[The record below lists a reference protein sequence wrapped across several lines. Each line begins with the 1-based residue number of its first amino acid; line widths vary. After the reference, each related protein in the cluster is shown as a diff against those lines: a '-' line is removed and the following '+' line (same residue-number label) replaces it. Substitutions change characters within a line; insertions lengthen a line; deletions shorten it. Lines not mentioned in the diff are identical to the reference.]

1 MDFFVQNMY
10 IAILFPLWVSMLI
23 LIGKF
28 TATLKSKKTIL
39 ILTLISSIWGLIS
52 SAFVFSKVA
61 LNQNFTYESTIQFLS
76 IQNLNFELGY
86 YVDLLSTFMALI
98 VFAVT
103 LIVQIYAYFYMRE
116 DKSFVRFFTYFNF
129 FLFENFIQNFLHTIS
144 NNIKKKWQSHF
155 FILKFNIFLS

>member
-52 SAFVFSKVA
+52 SAFVFGKVA

-76 IQNLNFELGY
+76 IQNLNFEL
-86 YVDLLSTFMALI
+86 
-98 VFAVT
+98 
-103 LIVQIYAYFYMRE
+103 AY
-116 DKSFVRFFTYFNF
+116 
-129 FLFENFIQNFLHTIS
+129 
-144 NNIKKKWQSHF
+144 
-155 FILKFNIFLS
+155 